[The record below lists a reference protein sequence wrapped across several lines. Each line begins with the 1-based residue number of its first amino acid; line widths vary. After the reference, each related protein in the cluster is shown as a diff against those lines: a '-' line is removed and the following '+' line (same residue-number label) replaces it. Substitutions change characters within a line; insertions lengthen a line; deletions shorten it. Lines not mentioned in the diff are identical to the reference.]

1 MKGISIFA
9 KQGAKKGDIMA
20 TTAIKLDKELVN
32 KAQIYAA
39 SEGKTL
45 SSIIE
50 DFLLHL
56 TTKESKV
63 EEIPDIVLSLL
74 GAGTPVN
81 PDDINGREAYYSHL
95 EQKHQ

>member
-1 MKGISIFA
+1 
-9 KQGAKKGDIMA
+9 MA
-20 TTAIKLDKELVN
+20 TTAIKLDKELVD
-32 KAQIYAA
+32 KAQAYAA

-50 DFLLHL
+50 SFLSRL
-56 TTKESKV
+56 TAKEQKP
-63 EEIPDIVLSLL
+63 EEIPDIVS
-74 GAGTPVN
+74 

>member
-1 MKGISIFA
+1 
-9 KQGAKKGDIMA
+9 MA

-63 EEIPDIVLSLL
+63 
-74 GAGTPVN
+74 
-81 PDDINGREAYYSHL
+81 
-95 EQKHQ
+95 

>member
-1 MKGISIFA
+1 
-9 KQGAKKGDIMA
+9 MA
-20 TTAIKLDKELVN
+20 TTAIKLDKELVD
-32 KAQIYAA
+32 KAQAYAA

-50 DFLLHL
+50 SFLSRL
-56 TTKESKV
+56 TAKEQKP

-74 GAGTPVN
+74 GAGTPVS
-81 PDDINGREAYYSHL
+81 PDDINGRKAYYSHL